1 MHYCL
6 GATLGRLGKIDEA
19 IGEYR
24 KALILEP
31 DNVKCLNNIGT
42 ALAQQGR
49 YDEAIEHFSKIL
61 QLVPN
66 DKNARYNLRLAIE
79 QKMQL
84 SGK

>member
-1 MHYCL
+1 M
-6 GATLGRLGKIDEA
+6 GRLGKIDEA
-19 IGEYR
+19 ISEYR
-24 KALILEP
+24 KALIIEP

-49 YDEAIEHFSKIL
+49 YDEAIAHFSRIL

-66 DKNARYNLRLAIE
+66 DKNARYNLQLAIE
-79 QKMQL
+79 QKNQV